1 MLEKIIFNLFAF
13 VLFILIFLK
22 LIRKNDTSYVYLL
35 ALQFIGIA
43 INFIELSMGKSFG
56 LITKL
61 IIYILSVFL
70 PIFFIWLEYAKSID
84 FAEIFD
90 LMVSKIALLIGK
102 EEVAKKYLLQL
113 TEKYPNSSKGHK
125 MLAEL
130 YENKEKYELALEEY
144 EKVYEL
150 EPKNQNI
157 YLKIGK
163 LYGNVG
169 RENEAIKI
177 LSDLL
182 KRKPDYYEASLI
194 LADILNS
201 KQEYKE
207 AVQVY
212 MAALKYKPADYEL
225 YYNLGMTYTLIND
238 FAKAKE
244 CYEKAAQINSD
255 LYHAKYSLGQLNLLY
270 GDLEEAE
277 KYFIECIDAEEV
289 EAGAYYY
296 LARIA
301 MIKGE
306 TDKAKNYA
314 NIAIEENPTVYEKMA
329 EENIFMPIIDKVNKP
344 RIDVEGRKKNK
355 KKLLSKKEILI
366 DMHLDNT
373 CKLVGKL
380 NNNDIEMIENVR
392 KTKEQEMNY
401 NQDRQIEE

>member
-1 MLEKIIFNLFAF
+1 MFEKIIFNLFAF
-13 VLFILIFLK
+13 TLFILIFFK
-22 LIRKNDTSYVYLL
+22 LVRKNDTSYVYLL
-35 ALQFIGIA
+35 MIQFIGIA
-43 INFIELSMGKSFG
+43 INFIELSIGKSFG

-61 IIYILSVFL
+61 IMYILSVFI
-70 PIFFIWLEYAKSID
+70 PIFVIWLEYSKKID

-90 LMVSKIALLIGK
+90 LLIAKISVLLKK
-102 EEVAKKYLLQL
+102 EEIAKKYLLQL
-113 TEKYPNSSKGHK
+113 VEKYPHSYKGHK

-130 YENKEKYELALEEY
+130 YEKNEKYELALEEY

-150 EPKNQNI
+150 DQKNQNI

-177 LSDLL
+177 FSDLL
-182 KRKPDYYEASLI
+182 KKKPDYYEASLI

-212 MAALKYKPADYEL
+212 MSALKYRPADYDL
-225 YYNLGMTYTLIND
+225 YYNLGMTYTMLND

-244 CYEKAAQINSD
+244 CYEKAAQINSE

-270 GDLEEAE
+270 GDLEESE
-277 KYFIECIDAEEV
+277 KYFMECIDAEEV
-289 EAGAYYY
+289 EAEAYYY

-314 NIAIEENPTVYEKMA
+314 NIAIEENPTIYEKMA
-329 EENIFMPIIDKVNKP
+329 DENIFMPIIDEVNKP
-344 RIDVEGRKKNK
+344 KINIDNKKKNK

-380 NNNDIEMIENVR
+380 NNNDIEMIENVKR
-392 KTKEQEMNY
+392 NKEQQLNIE
-401 NQDRQIEE
+401 QDRQREE

>member
-1 MLEKIIFNLFAF
+1 MFEKIIFNLFAF
-13 VLFILIFLK
+13 TLFILIFFK
-22 LIRKNDTSYVYLL
+22 LVRKNDTSYVYLL
-35 ALQFIGIA
+35 MIQFIGIA
-43 INFIELSMGKSFG
+43 INFIELSIGKSFG

-61 IIYILSVFL
+61 IMYILSVFI
-70 PIFFIWLEYAKSID
+70 PIFVIWLEYSKKID

-90 LMVSKIALLIGK
+90 LLIAKISVLLKK
-102 EEVAKKYLLQL
+102 EEIAKKYLLQL
-113 TEKYPNSSKGHK
+113 VEKYPHSYKGHK

-130 YENKEKYELALEEY
+130 YEKNEKYELALEEY

-150 EPKNQNI
+150 DQKNQNI

-177 LSDLL
+177 FSDLL
-182 KRKPDYYEASLI
+182 KKKPDYYEASLI

-212 MAALKYKPADYEL
+212 MSALKYRPADYDL
-225 YYNLGMTYTLIND
+225 YYNLGMTYTMLND

-244 CYEKAAQINSD
+244 CYEKAAQINSE

-270 GDLEEAE
+270 GDLEESE
-277 KYFIECIDAEEV
+277 KYFMECIDAEEV
-289 EAGAYYY
+289 EAEAYYY

-314 NIAIEENPTVYEKMA
+314 NIAIEEKPTIYEKMA
-329 EENIFMPIIDKVNKP
+329 DENIFMPIIDEVNKP
-344 RIDVEGRKKNK
+344 KINIDNKKKNK

-380 NNNDIEMIENVR
+380 NNNDIEMIENVKR
-392 KTKEQEMNY
+392 NKEQQLNIE
-401 NQDRQIEE
+401 QDRQREE

>member
-1 MLEKIIFNLFAF
+1 MFEKIIFNLFAF
-13 VLFILIFLK
+13 TLFILIFFK
-22 LIRKNDTSYVYLL
+22 LVRKNDTSYVYLL
-35 ALQFIGIA
+35 IIQFIGIA
-43 INFIELSMGKSFG
+43 INFIELSIGKSFG
-56 LITKL
+56 LIAKL
-61 IIYILSVFL
+61 IMYILSVFI
-70 PIFFIWLEYAKSID
+70 PIFFIWLEHSKKID
-84 FAEIFD
+84 FAEVFD
-90 LMVSKIALLIGK
+90 LLVAKISLLLRK
-102 EEVAKKYLLQL
+102 EEIAKKYLLQL
-113 TEKYPNSSKGHK
+113 VEKYPNSYKGHK

-130 YENKEKYELALEEY
+130 YEKNEKYELALEEY

-150 EPKNQNI
+150 DQKNQNI

-177 LSDLL
+177 FSDLL
-182 KRKPDYYEASLI
+182 KKKPDYYEASLI

-212 MAALKYKPADYEL
+212 MSALKYRPADYDL
-225 YYNLGMTYTLIND
+225 YYNLGMTYTMLND

-244 CYEKAAQINSD
+244 CYEKAAQINSG

-270 GDLEEAE
+270 GDLEESE
-277 KYFIECIDAEEV
+277 KYFMECIDAEEV
-289 EAGAYYY
+289 EAEAYYY

-314 NIAIEENPTVYEKMA
+314 NIAIEENPTIYEKMA
-329 EENIFMPIIDKVNKP
+329 DENIFMPIIDEVNKP
-344 RIDVEGRKKNK
+344 KINVDNKKKNK

-380 NNNDIEMIENVR
+380 NNNDIEMIENVKR
-392 KTKEQEMNY
+392 NKEQQLNIE
-401 NQDRQIEE
+401 QDRQREE